1 MNSTSFLVGG
11 TMYANG
17 MIGSNV
23 SLINGS
29 FTNLK
34 VDNTLWTLGASI
46 VNLAYVSGSATG
58 VCYADNAS
66 SAGVYFLDELLQI
79 SK

>member
-17 MIGSNV
+17 MISSNV

-34 VDNTLWTLGASI
+34 VDNTLWALGASI
-46 VNLAYVSGSATG
+46 VNVAYVSGSATG
-58 VCYADNAS
+58 VCYATMLQVLVCIS
-66 SAGVYFLDELLQI
+66 LTELLQI